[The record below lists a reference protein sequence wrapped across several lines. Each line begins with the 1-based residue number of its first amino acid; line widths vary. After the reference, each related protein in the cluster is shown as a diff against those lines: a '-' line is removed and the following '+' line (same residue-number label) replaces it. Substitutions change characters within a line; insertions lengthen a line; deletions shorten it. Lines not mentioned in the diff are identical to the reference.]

1 MPATTL
7 KKWGNSTGILI
18 PKAVLGNMGWKLGD
32 ELNFSTKGS
41 KLELQKKAKARTSR
55 KSIDLEQLF
64 QGWDSDYELPGDLRT
79 SGNEVNWGKP
89 VGDEM

>member
-7 KKWGNSTGILI
+7 KKWGNSTGVLI

-41 KLELQKKAKARTSR
+41 KLELQKKAKTRTSR

-64 QGWDSDYELPGDLRT
+64 EGWNSDYELPGDLRT